1 MKVFKKIRLAVL
13 TILSKMYLSCKHT
26 PKLLRTL
33 STFSQN
39 NRTKVTQTLSVL
51 KIYLSTFRKGKFR
64 IHQSRFGWFSILG
77 EGQLKK
83 KYNCHDLKTVLG
95 TFPAK
100 GIFSRATSQMCNYPN
115 GNFPKVRLGPLRHCR
130 LQWGQNAAA
139 RMGQGAKYNGQNRL
153 WAESCGQER
162 LGKLLLGNLHIW
174 DVATW
179 ENTLR
184 KLPLEKNPFGKYL
197 TSQQIQRNL
206 FWWG

>member
-39 NRTKVTQTLSVL
+39 NRTQVTQTLSVL
-51 KIYLSTFRKGKFR
+51 KIYLRTFRKGKFR

-77 EGQLKK
+77 ERQLKK
-83 KYNCHDLKTVLG
+83 KYNCHDLNKI
-95 TFPAK
+95 FPK
-100 GIFSRATSQMCNYPN
+100 GD
-115 GNFPKVRLGPLRHCR
+115 FPKVRLGPLRHCR

-153 WAESCGQER
+153 WAYSCGQER

-197 TSQQIQRNL
+197 TSQQIQRNF